1 MIHVRLWIRI
11 YLLQLNYLFGV
22 GIERKHILNSWVAD
36 RSTGFLLAHG
46 SHLNIWIAEKL
57 GKRVIKSEIF
67 NTRITMTR
75 ISWYY
80 VWKRNLVNDTI
91 NYSGFYEHFG
101 TSIQLLAKL
110 NAVIVKSSFKCSNYA
125 STRWLVVSF
134 LTGYLSEF
142 GFSRY
147 TFSRDDWLNG
157 YNVCVFTSFAGR

>member
-22 GIERKHILNSWVAD
+22 GIERKHI
-36 RSTGFLLAHG
+36 
-46 SHLNIWIAEKL
+46 
-57 GKRVIKSEIF
+57 F

-75 ISWYY
+75 NSWYY

-91 NYSGFYEHFG
+91 NYSGFFERFG

-110 NAVIVKSSFKCSNYA
+110 NAVIVKSSFKCSNYV